1 MDAWRYGIYLLVFT
15 LDISLIRCAHSFDI
29 DVNTRR
35 LIPYLRATM
44 YYSLFINPLSLPDSV
59 MVWVELR
66 LVSKGGQGS
75 WISPAIT
82 SITNLWL
89 LLMERKET
97 SNLLNSL
104 PTYRSWLTSSSF
116 SDSPMS
122 WHSFDS
128 VDKTL
133 WCFHSNET
141 SLVVL
146 SHGSDV
152 GCSSDFLTLWTKPY
166 GVTIQMKPKSKK
178 NHYNLTSICNHL
190 S

>member
-1 MDAWRYGIYLLVFT
+1 
-15 LDISLIRCAHSFDI
+15 
-29 DVNTRR
+29 
-35 LIPYLRATM
+35 M

-66 LVSKGGQGS
+66 VVSKGGQGS

-89 LLMERKET
+89 LLMERNET

-166 GVTIQMKPKSKK
+166 GVTIQMKPKSQKK
-178 NHYNLTSICNHL
+178 HYNPTSICNHL